1 MEYSTGRLL
10 YNIKANGVAKI
21 IPGSNTVFVDGS
33 NAGVYDLQ
41 TGTMIYKISNH
52 KKVTCFSF

>member
-1 MEYSTGRLL
+1 MDYFTGRLL
-10 YNIKANGVAKI
+10 YTIKANGVAKI
-21 IPGSNTVFVDGS
+21 IPGSITIFVDGS

-41 TGTMIYKISNH
+41 TGKMIYKISNH